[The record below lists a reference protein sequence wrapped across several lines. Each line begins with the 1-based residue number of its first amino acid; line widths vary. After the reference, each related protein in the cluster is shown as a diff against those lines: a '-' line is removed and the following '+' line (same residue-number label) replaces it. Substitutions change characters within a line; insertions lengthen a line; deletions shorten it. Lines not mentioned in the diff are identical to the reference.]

1 MSHTKVDYED
11 VAPVGGGLH
20 FLREPLDCD
29 QLGVSVL
36 DCEPNWS
43 GKPHNHADDHQKEV
57 YVLVEG
63 AATITVDDED
73 VSLEAGEAIRVAAD
87 SDRQL
92 HNGDAPSQFVIV
104 GAP

>member
-1 MSHTKVDYED
+1 MSYTRVDYED
-11 VAPVGGGLH
+11 VEPVAGGLH
-20 FLREPLDCD
+20 FLREPLDCE

-36 DCEPNWS
+36 DCEPGWS
-43 GKPHNHADDHQKEV
+43 GKPHDHVEDGQEEV

-63 AATITVDDED
+63 AATMTVDDEA

-87 SDRQL
+87 SERQI
-92 HNGDAPSQFVIV
+92 HNGDAPSQFVIA

>member
-1 MSHTKVDYED
+1 MSYTKVDYAD
-11 VAPVGGGLH
+11 VASVGGGLN

-29 QLGVSVL
+29 QLGISVL

-43 GKPHNHADDHQKEV
+43 GKPHDHTEDQQEEV

-63 AATITVDDED
+63 AATITVDGDD
-73 VSLEAGEAIRVAAD
+73 ISLAAGEAIRVAAD
-87 SDRQL
+87 SERQL
-92 HNGDAPSQFVIV
+92 HTGDTPSQFVIA

>member
-1 MSHTKVDYED
+1 MSYTRVDYED
-11 VAPVGGGLH
+11 VEPVAGGLH
-20 FLREPLDCD
+20 FLRDPLDCD

-36 DCEPNWS
+36 DCEPGWS
-43 GKPHNHADDHQKEV
+43 GKPHDHAEDGHEEV

-63 AATITVDDED
+63 AATMTVDDEA
-73 VSLEAGEAIRVAAD
+73 VPLAAGEAIRVAAD
-87 SDRQL
+87 SDRQI

>member
-1 MSHTKVDYED
+1 MSYTNVDYAD
-11 VAPVGGGLH
+11 VASVGGGLH

-29 QLGVSVL
+29 QLGISAL

-43 GKPHNHADDHQKEV
+43 GKPHDHAEDQQEGV

-63 AATITVDDED
+63 AATITLDGDDI
-73 VSLEAGEAIRVAAD
+73 SLAAGEAIRVAAD
-87 SDRQL
+87 SERQL
-92 HNGDAPSQFVIV
+92 HTGDAPSQFVIA